1 MKIKEI
7 VKKYGQNR
15 VSFLTDHFDC
25 FSHDE
30 LIEMLLEE
38 MSNEAL
44 DGYMRNVDEL
54 IGEDDE

>member
-15 VSFLTDHFDC
+15 VSFLTDHFDRTRT
-25 FSHDE
+25 E

-44 DGYMRNVDEL
+44 DGYMHNVDEL